1 MTDEIIPDV
10 ALVDNTSQRLPCVL
24 VLDGSSSMADS
35 GSKTDAI
42 RELNAGLKVLASEL
56 QGDDIASQRV
66 QVLVIRLGDDDR
78 VETVLDWT
86 DAMDFSAPT
95 IVANGRTPLGAAM
108 RFALQKVEDRK
119 AEYRDHGISYN
130 RPWVFAI
137 TDGYPTDLDWEAAA
151 AECRAAEDNGKVT
164 IFPIGTEGADF
175 DALKQFSNQQP
186 VRLEGLQ
193 FTELFV
199 WLSRSA
205 SSASREGP
213 GEVVQLESPTDSGW
227 GTIVT

>member
-35 GSKTDAI
+35 GAETDAI
-42 RELNAGLKVLASEL
+42 RELNAGLKVLEAEL

-95 IVANGRTPLGAAM
+95 IEANGRTPLGAAM

-119 AEYRDHGISYN
+119 VGI
-130 RPWVFAI
+130 VAGVAI
-137 TDGYPTDLDWEAAA
+137 AGGIALLAAYL
-151 AECRAAEDNGKVT
+151 
-164 IFPIGTEGADF
+164 IGRRIGR
-175 DALKQFSNQQP
+175 
-186 VRLEGLQ
+186 VRS
-193 FTELFV
+193 T
-199 WLSRSA
+199 
-205 SSASREGP
+205 
-213 GEVVQLESPTDSGW
+213 VVE
-227 GTIVT
+227 IRRI

>member
-24 VLDGSSSMADS
+24 VLDGSSSMADR
-35 GSKTDAI
+35 GAETDAI

-66 QVLVIRLGDDDR
+66 QILVIRLGDDDR

-86 DAMDFSAPT
+86 DAMDFEAPT
-95 IVANGRTPLGAAM
+95 IEANGRTPLGEAM
-108 RFALQKVEDRK
+108 RFALRKIEDQK
-119 AEYRDHGISYN
+119 AQYRDHGISYN
-130 RPWVFAI
+130 RPWLFAI
-137 TDGYPTDLDWEAAA
+137 TDGLPTDLDWEAAA
-151 AECRAAEDNGKVT
+151 AECRAAEEKGKVT
-164 IFPIGTEGADF
+164 IFPIGTAGADF
-175 DALKQFSNQQP
+175 EALKKFSTRSP
-186 VRLEGLQ
+186 VRLEGLK
-193 FTELFV
+193 FRELFV

-205 SSASREGP
+205 SSASKEGP
-213 GEVVQLESPTDSGW
+213 EEMVQLESPVDSGW